1 VGKWLSLNPDILLLN
16 DPTKGVDAGA
26 RRGARRNLYEII
38 LRLAE
43 KGTSVI
49 LYASDNEEFIDNCD
63 RVLIVF
69 EGRVVKEI
77 GADEISEE
85 KLVVS
90 SLNIEHPGEKSALS
104 GGPRPMVTIKTRRT
118 FYGILR
124 DFSFPSIL
132 MAVFLI
138 VVNATIQPEFFSFQ
152 IFRMNC
158 MTFAP
163 LILVSLAQGTVIL
176 VGAVDLSLG
185 AGISL
190 VTVVMA
196 SLMKDSVPSMIAVT
210 LVGVCLA
217 LFLSLFNGFF
227 FGYFGP
233 PPLIMTFATSTIW
246 FGIALPIM
254 PTPGGDIP
262 PTYYTIYSQTVA
274 GFLPVPLIV
283 LLVAIAFCLL
293 LGRLKAFR
301 HLYAVGG
308 NERAARYSG
317 INVVATKIFSF
328 LVSGIFIALA
338 ALCVVGQTAT
348 GDARSGQGFTLNSV
362 AAAVIGGISFSRGR
376 GSEPHRSMFPDRAVG
391 CFHERHGLEIIGR
404 V

>member
-1 VGKWLSLNPDILLLN
+1 
-16 DPTKGVDAGA
+16 
-26 RRGARRNLYEII
+26 
-38 LRLAE
+38 
-43 KGTSVI
+43 
-49 LYASDNEEFIDNCD
+49 
-63 RVLIVF
+63 
-69 EGRVVKEI
+69 
-77 GADEISEE
+77 
-85 KLVVS
+85 
-90 SLNIEHPGEKSALS
+90 
-104 GGPRPMVTIKTRRT
+104 MVTIKIRRT
-118 FYGILR
+118 LHGILQ
-124 DFSFPSIL
+124 DSSFPSIL
-132 MAVFLI
+132 MAILLI
-138 VVNATIQPEFFSFQ
+138 VVNAIIQPEFFSFQ

-163 LILVSLAQGTVIL
+163 LILVSLAQATVIL

-196 SLMKDSVPSMIAVT
+196 SLMKDSATSMIAIT

-246 FGIALPIM
+246 FGIALLIM

-262 PTYYTIYSQTVA
+262 AAYYTIYSQTVA
-274 GFLPVPLIV
+274 GFLPVPVIV

-308 NERAARYSG
+308 SERAARYSG

-328 LVSGIFIALA
+328 LVSGIFTALA
-338 ALCVVGQTAT
+338 ALCVVGETAT

-362 AAAVIGGISFSRGR
+362 AAAVLGGISFSGGKGNYVGAIMGGIILGLLTNIIYFANITSFYQEFMKGVIIIVALLFGALPRLR
-376 GSEPHRSMFPDRAVG
+376 RKLSHASIQFPPV
-391 CFHERHGLEIIGR
+391 I
-404 V
+404 